1 MIETERLILRPWR
14 DADREPFARITADPR
29 VMEFFPAVLTREQ
42 SDALIDRCDA
52 HYREHGFTFFAAE
65 LRATGELIGFI
76 GLARTPMPHF
86 APLVEIG
93 WRLGFEHWNR
103 GLATEGA
110 RAALQYGFEQL
121 NLPEIV
127 AFTATANV
135 RSRRVMEKLGMMRD
149 PADDFDHP
157 GFPLATHCGA
167 MFCTAFPRPDDRT
180 PCYDKKT
187 YEGHHSRRR
196 HRKPSVPAD

>member
-29 VMEFFPAVLTREQ
+29 VMEYFPSVLTREH
-42 SDALIDRCDA
+42 SDDLVDRCEA
-52 HYREHGFTFFAAE
+52 HYREHGFTYFAAE

-76 GLARTPMPHF
+76 GLARTSFPPL

-93 WRLGFEHWNR
+93 WRLAFEHWNR

-110 RAALQYGFEQL
+110 RAALHYGFEQL
-121 NLPEIV
+121 RLSEIV
-127 AFTATANV
+127 AYTAAGNV
-135 RSRRVMEKLGMMRD
+135 RSRRVMEKLGMTHD

-157 GFPLATHCGA
+157 
-167 MFCTAFPRPDDRT
+167 RI
-180 PCYDKKT
+180 
-187 YEGHHSRRR
+187 
-196 HRKPSVPAD
+196 PADNPLQRHVLYRISVSRG